1 MREAIKAYERPGE
14 AIRLMSTSREDALE
28 SEMEGDGG
36 RWREMEGDGGRG
48 REMEGDGGRRREM
61 EGDGGRRRE
70 DALESEFVWIWSS
83 SSRTRPRND

>member
-1 MREAIKAYERPGE
+1 MREAIKAYEGPGE

-36 RWREMEGDGGRG
+36 RWREMEGDGGRW
-48 REMEGDGGRRREM
+48 REMEGDGGR
-61 EGDGGRRRE
+61 GRE

>member
-48 REMEGDGGRRREM
+48 RE
-61 EGDGGRRRE
+61 